1 MHVVAEDGAAVGIGV
16 VVEIAPALA
25 DLGLERLQQHVAVGL
40 ERPLVGPDLADNL
53 KPRVAAVGLD
63 AEQPAAGP
71 EAAGKRRQDLLH
83 LEVGRHPRAVG
94 LRGDDQIVALAR
106 AAGAGDHRVEQEPV
120 ILAVEHQHRGADVE
134 RVAGLRAR
142 PHAPG
147 VGEGGLKVGDLL
159 VELVGGVAR

>member
-25 DLGLERLQQHVAVGL
+25 DLGLERLQQHVPVGL
-40 ERPLVGPDLADNL
+40 EGPLVGPDLADDL
-53 KPRVAAVGLD
+53 EAGVAAVGLD

-71 EAAGKRRQDLLH
+71 EAPRERGQNLLH

-106 AAGAGDHRVEQEPV
+106 AAGARDDRVEQEPV

-134 RVAGLRAR
+134 RIAGLRACAD
-142 PHAPG
+142 PPG